1 RRPGPLAMAGV
12 AQLVRA
18 PDCGSGCRGFDPHP
32 SPHSSAGARAGRA
45 PASSAAARMQND
57 AILFANES
65 FYRAFA
71 ARDAAA
77 MEALWAT
84 DLPVACVHPGW
95 APLTDRAAVMQS
107 WRNIL
112 SNANAPKVVCRSPRL
127 FHYGDVAAVVCF
139 EMIEG
144 QFLVATNLFVRQ
156 GNAWKMVHHQAGP
169 TAEAPQE

>member
-1 RRPGPLAMAGV
+1 MSWVRSPSLAPFLRRPPARV
-12 AQLVRA
+12 AR
-18 PDCGSGCRGFDPHP
+18 
-32 SPHSSAGARAGRA
+32 

-84 DLPVACVHPGW
+84 DLPVACIHPGW
-95 APLTDRAAVMQS
+95 APLTGRAAVMQS

-112 SNANAPKVVCRSPRL
+112 SNANAPKVV
-127 FHYGDVAAVVCF
+127 
-139 EMIEG
+139 
-144 QFLVATNLFVRQ
+144 
-156 GNAWKMVHHQAGP
+156 
-169 TAEAPQE
+169 

>member
-1 RRPGPLAMAGV
+1 
-12 AQLVRA
+12 
-18 PDCGSGCRGFDPHP
+18 
-32 SPHSSAGARAGRA
+32 
-45 PASSAAARMQND
+45 MQND

-84 DLPVACVHPGW
+84 DLPVACIHPGW

-127 FHYGDVAAVVCF
+127 FRYGDVAAVVCF

-169 TAEAPQE
+169 TAEAPQEEEAAPPHRVH

>member
-1 RRPGPLAMAGV
+1 
-12 AQLVRA
+12 
-18 PDCGSGCRGFDPHP
+18 
-32 SPHSSAGARAGRA
+32 
-45 PASSAAARMQND
+45 MQND

-77 MEALWAT
+77 MDALWAT
-84 DLPVACVHPGW
+84 GVPVACVHPGW

-112 SNANAPKVVCRSPRL
+112 GNANAPRVVCRSPRL
-127 FHYGDVAAVVCF
+127 FRYGDVAAVICF
-139 EMIEG
+139 EMIED

-156 GNAWKMVHHQAGP
+156 ASAWKLVHHQAGP
-169 TAEAPQE
+169 TTEAPQEDEPPPLQRVH